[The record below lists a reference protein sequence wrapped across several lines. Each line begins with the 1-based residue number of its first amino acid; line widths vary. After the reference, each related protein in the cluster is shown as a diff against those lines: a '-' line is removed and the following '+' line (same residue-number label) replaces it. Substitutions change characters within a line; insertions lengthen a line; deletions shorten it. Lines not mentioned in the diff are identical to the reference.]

1 MQYKFQVI
9 IVHRLIKATA
19 RNIQS
24 DFINFVLDFFYHPMF
39 QELLVTLSPFITV
52 NHFQL
57 EIKIMMA
64 LRETVPSCMSEP
76 GGTKRVTNPT

>member
-1 MQYKFQVI
+1 
-9 IVHRLIKATA
+9 
-19 RNIQS
+19 
-24 DFINFVLDFFYHPMF
+24 MF

-64 LRETVPSCMSEP
+64 ITIKTVPSCITEP
-76 GGTKRVTNPT
+76 GGTKTVTIPT